1 MTVFFS
7 YTVDNFVNNVYIFYS
22 ETEMKKWRGFVAPN
36 LKEEEQKRLWPMY
49 GNQDDAKHTVA
60 AAVKKNRLE
69 ETTDMQQWHNYLK
82 DLITVYSRLSGL
94 TLRRRLQG

>member
-60 AAVKKNRLE
+60 AAVKKTDWRKQLTCNNG
-69 ETTDMQQWHNYLK
+69 TTTSKILLQFTLDYL
-82 DLITVYSRLSGL
+82 G
-94 TLRRRLQG
+94 